1 MTGANDGLASGG
13 IASDGLASESGV
25 NGATSDWVASG
36 GVASGPGCRLRL
48 VVVGASGFL
57 GRHVRQ
63 RACAAGLDV
72 VTAGRSPLPD
82 SSAHCL
88 IDLGAQ
94 DPARLAG
101 TLSTLAP
108 DVVVNCAGAT
118 AGPPEAL
125 AAVNVTGTYDLVR
138 AMLMAGRPARLVHL
152 GSAAEYGPG
161 EPGTAVAESAPP
173 RPASTYGATKLAGT
187 RLVELGRAAGLD
199 AVVLRVFN
207 PVGPGAPDGILPGRL
222 VSEFRRAL
230 ADGSEVQLG
239 PLDAVRDFVDAR
251 DVADAVIAAAL
262 APGPTAPARR
272 RRPGR
277 TGRPRD
283 CPRRSST
290 WPAARAGEPG
300 PWPGSWSPSAGTT
313 VPYTRTPTARRGP
326 RCRPG
331 SRPTS
336 GWPGGCWAGSPG
348 VTWASRWPTCGRSA
362 VTRHPGER
370 RRGRH
375 RPDRG
380 ARSDEGA
387 TSDEGR
393 RRPRRGPGR
402 RARPWR
408 RPRQGAGA
416 SGLAGPRHG
425 VGPAGRAV
433 VVAAGDAPADR
444 ARLLP
449 SRRGAR

>member
-1 MTGANDGLASGG
+1 ML
-13 IASDGLASESGV
+13 
-25 NGATSDWVASG
+25 
-36 GVASGPGCRLRL
+36 
-48 VVVGASGFL
+48 GASGFL

-63 RACAAGLDV
+63 RAGAAGLDV

-82 SSAHCL
+82 SPAHCL

-173 RPASTYGATKLAGT
+173 RPASAYGATKLAGT

-262 APGPTAPARR
+262 APGPAAPAPAAARR
-272 RRPGR
+272 VVRGTARGGDQRGQRPG
-277 TGRPRD
+277 
-283 CPRRSST
+283 
-290 WPAARAGEPG
+290 PAAGR
-300 PWPGSWSPSAGTT
+300 WPGSWPRSAGTT

-348 VTWASRWPTCGRSA
+348 
-362 VTRHPGER
+362 
-370 RRGRH
+370 
-375 RPDRG
+375 
-380 ARSDEGA
+380 A
-387 TSDEGR
+387 T
-393 RRPRRGPGR
+393 
-402 RARPWR
+402 
-408 RPRQGAGA
+408 
-416 SGLAGPRHG
+416 
-425 VGPAGRAV
+425 
-433 VVAAGDAPADR
+433 
-444 ARLLP
+444 
-449 SRRGAR
+449 

>member
-1 MTGANDGLASGG
+1 MTGASGG
-13 IASDGLASESGV
+13 PVSGGAV
-25 NGATSDWVASG
+25 N
-36 GVASGPGCRLRL
+36 GVASGQVTGGGVAGGPRRRLRL
-48 VVVGASGFL
+48 VVLGASGFL

-63 RACAAGLDV
+63 RAAAAGLDV
-72 VTAGRSPLPD
+72 ITAGRSPLPD
-82 SSAHCL
+82 SPAHCL

-101 TLSTLAP
+101 TLSTLTP

-138 AMLMAGRPARLVHL
+138 AMLMAALPARLVHL

-173 RPASTYGATKLAGT
+173 RPASAYGVTKLAGT

-262 APGPTAPARR
+262 APGPAAAARPDEPSGGLPEAVINVASGQGLASPDAGQGAGRDQRVRRSRTREHRRLAAVRGAVLAAGRHRAGLAGAGLAAPP
-272 RRPGR
+272 RPGR
-277 TGRPRD
+277 IAGRP
-283 CPRRSST
+283 
-290 WPAARAGEPG
+290 
-300 PWPGSWSPSAGTT
+300 
-313 VPYTRTPTARRGP
+313 V
-326 RCRPG
+326 
-331 SRPTS
+331 
-336 GWPGGCWAGSPG
+336 GG
-348 VTWASRWPTCGRSA
+348 V
-362 VTRHPGER
+362 
-370 RRGRH
+370 
-375 RPDRG
+375 
-380 ARSDEGA
+380 
-387 TSDEGR
+387 
-393 RRPRRGPGR
+393 
-402 RARPWR
+402 
-408 RPRQGAGA
+408 
-416 SGLAGPRHG
+416 L
-425 VGPAGRAV
+425 
-433 VVAAGDAPADR
+433 
-444 ARLLP
+444 
-449 SRRGAR
+449 

>member
-1 MTGANDGLASGG
+1 MVL
-13 IASDGLASESGV
+13 
-25 NGATSDWVASG
+25 
-36 GVASGPGCRLRL
+36 
-48 VVVGASGFL
+48 GASGFL

-63 RACAAGLDV
+63 QARAAGLDV
-72 VTAGRSPLPD
+72 ITAGRSPLPD
-82 SSAHCL
+82 SPAHCL

-101 TLSTLAP
+101 TLFTLAP

-138 AMLMAGRPARLVHL
+138 AMLMAGHPTRLVHL

-173 RPASTYGATKLAGT
+173 RPASAYGATKLAGT
-187 RLVELGRAAGLD
+187 HLVELGRAAGLD

-222 VSEFRRAL
+222 VCEFRRAL
-230 ADGSEVQLG
+230 TDGSQVQLG

-262 APGPTAPARR
+262 APGQAASAGLDGPSEGLPAVINVASGQG
-272 RRPGR
+272 RPGR
-277 TGRPRD
+277 
-283 CPRRSST
+283 
-290 WPAARAGEPG
+290 
-300 PWPGSWSPSAGTT
+300 WPGSWPRSAGTT
-313 VPYTRTPTARRGP
+313 VRCTRTPTARRGP

-348 VTWASRWPTCGRSA
+348 AAWGSRWPTCGRSA
-362 VTRHPGER
+362 VTRHPADFR
-370 RRGRH
+370 
-375 RPDRG
+375 
-380 ARSDEGA
+380 
-387 TSDEGR
+387 
-393 RRPRRGPGR
+393 PGR
-402 RARPWR
+402 RPGW
-408 RPRQGAGA
+408 
-416 SGLAGPRHG
+416 
-425 VGPAGRAV
+425 PAGRERP
-433 VVAAGDAPADR
+433 GRADHR
-444 ARLLP
+444 
-449 SRRGAR
+449 SRRRWYPG

>member
-13 IASDGLASESGV
+13 IASGGLASEGAV
-25 NGATSDWVASG
+25 NGAASDWAVSG
-36 GVASGPGCRLRL
+36 GASSGPGRRLRL
-48 VVVGASGFL
+48 VVLGASGFL

-118 AGPPEAL
+118 SGPPEAL

-138 AMLMAGRPARLVHL
+138 AMLMAGRSARLVHL

-173 RPASTYGATKLAGT
+173 RPASAYGATKLAGT

-262 APGPTAPARR
+262 APGPTAPTGPD
-272 RRPGR
+272 RPDGSPEGLPEAVINVASGQ
-277 TGRPRD
+277 GRPARTLA
-283 CPRRSST
+283 REL
-290 WPAARAGEPG
+290 AAISGYDG
-300 PWPGSWSPSAGTT
+300 PVHENTD
-313 VPYTRTPTARRGP
+313 
-326 RCRPG
+326 
-331 SRPTS
+331 
-336 GWPGGCWAGSPG
+336 GSP
-348 VTWASRWPTCGRSA
+348 RSA
-362 VTRHPGER
+362 VPSWQQADIGLAR
-370 RRGRH
+370 RVLGWQ
-375 RPDRG
+375 
-380 ARSDEGA
+380 
-387 TSDEGR
+387 
-393 RRPRRGPGR
+393 PRRDLGESLADLWEECRDP
-402 RARPWR
+402 
-408 RPRQGAGA
+408 A
-416 SGLAGPRHG
+416 SR
-425 VGPAGRAV
+425 
-433 VVAAGDAPADR
+433 
-444 ARLLP
+444 
-449 SRRGAR
+449 